1 MAPLIRPT
9 FCVIQKIEVGRKEEK
24 KEEWEGGA
32 RVQACPVSVADGE
45 VEKISWLFFKN
56 EKSLLS
62 LGLFSNY
69 MYLSSFLFGHVTSTE
84 N

>member
-1 MAPLIRPT
+1 MPNFL
-9 FCVIQKIEVGRKEEK
+9 CHSKIEVGRKEEK

-45 VEKISWLFFKN
+45 IEKISWLFFKN

-62 LGLFSNY
+62 LDLFSNY
-69 MYLSSFLFGHVTSTE
+69 MYLSSFLVGQVTSTE

>member
-1 MAPLIRPT
+1 MPN
-9 FCVIQKIEVGRKEEK
+9 FSCHSKIEVGRKEE
-24 KEEWEGGA
+24 WAGGA
-32 RVQACPVSVADGE
+32 RVQACPVLVADGE
-45 VEKISWLFFKN
+45 VEKILWLFVKN

-69 MYLSSFLFGHVTSTE
+69 MYLSSILVGQVTSTQ

>member
-1 MAPLIRPT
+1 M
-9 FCVIQKIEVGRKEEK
+9 
-24 KEEWEGGA
+24 
-32 RVQACPVSVADGE
+32 QACPVLVADGE
-45 VEKISWLFFKN
+45 VEKILWLFVKN

-69 MYLSSFLFGHVTSTE
+69 MYLSSILVGQVTSTE